1 MAPKKSA
8 KDTAADSAIA
18 GVLGG
23 LKPDDAKALTVS
35 LGSL

>member
-1 MAPKKSA
+1 MKSKKSDKA
-8 KDTAADSAIA
+8 AAADSAIA

-23 LKPDDAKALTVS
+23 LKPADAKALTVS

>member
-1 MAPKKSA
+1 MKPKKTN
-8 KDTAADSAIA
+8 KDAAADSAIA

-35 LGSL
+35 LGTL

>member
-1 MAPKKSA
+1 MKSKKSD
-8 KDTAADSAIA
+8 KDAAVDSAIA